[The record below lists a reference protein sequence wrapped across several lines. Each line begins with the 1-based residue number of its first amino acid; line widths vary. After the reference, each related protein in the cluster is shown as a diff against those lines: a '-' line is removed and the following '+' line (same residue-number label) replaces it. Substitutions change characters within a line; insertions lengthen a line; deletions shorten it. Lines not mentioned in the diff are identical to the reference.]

1 MKWDRER
8 EINFILSKSSKAVDK
23 SLAEQAYDILP
34 SWREIDDKRNYIF
47 ALVEDRYET
56 YWVCYNVDDE
66 KMKFINTN
74 SSIGKPI
81 LEYSLPEVSNKLFK
95 LLIKGNQNI
104 DFCKMLTEL
113 SMHDS
118 MILYIKLIQ

>member
-1 MKWDRER
+1 MKLDRER
-8 EINFILSKSSKAVDK
+8 EINYILSKSSKAINK
-23 SLAEQAYDILP
+23 SLAEKAYDILP

-56 YWVCYNVDDE
+56 YWVSYNVDDE

-74 SSIGKPI
+74 SSIGESI

-118 MILYIKLIQ
+118 MILYIKLTQ

>member
-1 MKWDRER
+1 MKWNRER
-8 EINFILSKSSKAVDK
+8 EVNFILSKSSKKVDK

-34 SWREIDDKRNYIF
+34 SWREINDKRNYIF
-47 ALVEDRYET
+47 ALVEDIYET
-56 YWVCYNVDDE
+56 YWVSYNVDDE

-74 SSIGKPI
+74 SSIGEPI

-95 LLIKGNQNI
+95 LLIKGNQNM

-118 MILYIKLIQ
+118 IILYIKLTQ

>member
-34 SWREIDDKRNYIF
+34 SWREIDGKRNYIF
-47 ALVEDRYET
+47 ALVEDQYET
-56 YWVCYNVDDE
+56 YWVSYNVDDE
-66 KMKFINTN
+66 KMKFINTD
-74 SSIGKPI
+74 SSIGKSI

-118 MILYIKLIQ
+118 MILYIKLTQ

>member
-34 SWREIDDKRNYIF
+34 SWREIDGKRNYIF

-56 YWVCYNVDDE
+56 YWVSYNVDDD

-74 SSIGKPI
+74 SSIGEPI

-118 MILYIKLIQ
+118 MILYIKLTQ

>member
-1 MKWDRER
+1 MKLDRER
-8 EINFILSKSSKAVDK
+8 EINYILSKSSKAINK
-23 SLAEQAYDILP
+23 SLAEKAYDILP

-56 YWVCYNVDDE
+56 YWVSYNVDDE
-66 KMKFINTN
+66 KMKFINTD

-81 LEYSLPEVSNKLFK
+81 LEYSLSEVSNKLFK

-104 DFCKMLTEL
+104 DFCKMLIEL

-118 MILYIKLIQ
+118 MILYIKLTQ

>member
-1 MKWDRER
+1 MKWNREH

-34 SWREIDDKRNYIF
+34 SWREINKKRNYIF

-56 YWVCYNVDDE
+56 YWVSYNVDDE

-74 SSIGKPI
+74 SSIGEPI

-118 MILYIKLIQ
+118 MILYIKLTQ

>member
-1 MKWDRER
+1 MRLDRER
-8 EINFILSKSSKAVDK
+8 EINYILSKSLKAIDK

-47 ALVEDRYET
+47 ALVEDQFET
-56 YWVCYNVDDE
+56 YWVSYNVDDE
-66 KMKFINTN
+66 KMEFINTN
-74 SSIGKPI
+74 SSIGELI

-118 MILYIKLIQ
+118 MILYIKLTQ

>member
-8 EINFILSKSSKAVDK
+8 EVNFILSKSSKKVDK
-23 SLAEQAYDILP
+23 SLADKAYDILP

-47 ALVEDRYET
+47 ALVEDQFET
-56 YWVCYNVDDE
+56 YWVSYNVDDE
-66 KMKFINTN
+66 KMEFINTN
-74 SSIGKPI
+74 SSIGESI

-118 MILYIKLIQ
+118 MILYIKLTQ

>member
-1 MKWDRER
+1 MKWNRER
-8 EINFILSKSSKAVDK
+8 EVNFILSKSSKKVDK
-23 SLAEQAYDILP
+23 SLAEKAYDILP

-47 ALVEDRYET
+47 ALVEDQFET
-56 YWVCYNVDDE
+56 YWVSYNVEDE
-66 KMKFINTN
+66 KIKFINTN
-74 SSIGKPI
+74 SSIGESI

-118 MILYIKLIQ
+118 MILYIKLTQ

>member
-8 EINFILSKSSKAVDK
+8 EVNFILSKSSKKVDK

-34 SWREIDDKRNYIF
+34 SWREIDNKRNYIF
-47 ALVEDRYET
+47 ALVEDQFET
-56 YWVCYNVDDE
+56 YWVSYNVEDE
-66 KMKFINTN
+66 KIKFINTN
-74 SSIGKPI
+74 SSIGESI

-118 MILYIKLIQ
+118 MILYIKLTQ

>member
-1 MKWDRER
+1 MKWNRER
-8 EINFILSKSSKAVDK
+8 EVNFILSKSSKKVDK
-23 SLAEQAYDILP
+23 SLAEKAYDILP

-47 ALVEDRYET
+47 ALVEDQFET
-56 YWVCYNVDDE
+56 YWVSYNVEDE
-66 KMKFINTN
+66 KIKFINTDY
-74 SSIGKPI
+74 SIGKPI

-118 MILYIKLIQ
+118 IILYIKLTQ

>member
-1 MKWDRER
+1 MKWNRER

-56 YWVCYNVDDE
+56 YWVSYNVDDE

-74 SSIGKPI
+74 SSIGESI

-113 SMHDS
+113 SMHDN
-118 MILYIKLIQ
+118 MILYIKLTQ

>member
-56 YWVCYNVDDE
+56 YWVSYNVDDD

-74 SSIGKPI
+74 SSIGEPI

-118 MILYIKLIQ
+118 MILYIKLTQ

>member
-1 MKWDRER
+1 MRLDRER
-8 EINFILSKSSKAVDK
+8 EVNFILSKSPKKVDK
-23 SLAEQAYDILP
+23 SLAEKAYDILP

-47 ALVEDRYET
+47 ALVEDRYEI
-56 YWVCYNVDDE
+56 YWVSYNVDDE
-66 KMKFINTN
+66 KINFITTD

-104 DFCKMLTEL
+104 DFCKILTEL

-118 MILYIKLIQ
+118 MILYIKLTQ

>member
-8 EINFILSKSSKAVDK
+8 EVNFILSKSSKKVDK

-47 ALVEDRYET
+47 ALVEDQFET
-56 YWVCYNVDDE
+56 YWVSYNVEDE
-66 KMKFINTN
+66 KIKFINTN
-74 SSIGKPI
+74 SSIGESI

-118 MILYIKLIQ
+118 MILYIKLTQ

>member
-1 MKWDRER
+1 MRLDRER
-8 EINFILSKSSKAVDK
+8 EINYILSKSLKAIDK

-56 YWVCYNVDDE
+56 YWVSYNVDDE

-74 SSIGKPI
+74 SSIGESI

-118 MILYIKLIQ
+118 IILYIKLTQ

>member
-1 MKWDRER
+1 MKWNRER
-8 EINFILSKSSKAVDK
+8 EVNFILSKSSKKVDK
-23 SLAEQAYDILP
+23 SLAEKAYDILP

-47 ALVEDRYET
+47 ALVEDQFET
-56 YWVCYNVDDE
+56 YWVSYNVEDE
-66 KMKFINTN
+66 KIKFINTN
-74 SSIGKPI
+74 SSIGESI

-95 LLIKGNQNI
+95 LLIKGNQSI

-118 MILYIKLIQ
+118 MILYIKLTQ

>member
-8 EINFILSKSSKAVDK
+8 EVNFILSKSSKKVDK
-23 SLAEQAYDILP
+23 SLAEKAYDILP

-47 ALVEDRYET
+47 ALVEDQFET
-56 YWVCYNVDDE
+56 YWVSYNVEDE

-74 SSIGKPI
+74 SSIGESI

-118 MILYIKLIQ
+118 MILYIKLTQ

>member
-1 MKWDRER
+1 MIIEQIK
-8 EINFILSKSSKAVDK
+8 INKELCDYIESLHFEVNSRKDLLAFAMSK
-23 SLAEQAYDILP
+23 E
-34 SWREIDDKRNYIF
+34 
-47 ALVEDRYET
+47 
-56 YWVCYNVDDE
+56 
-66 KMKFINTN
+66 FINTD

-104 DFCKMLTEL
+104 DFCKILTEL

-118 MILYIKLIQ
+118 MILYIKLTQ

>member
-8 EINFILSKSSKAVDK
+8 EINFILSKSSKVVDK

-56 YWVCYNVDDE
+56 YWVSYNVDDE

-74 SSIGKPI
+74 SSIGESI

-118 MILYIKLIQ
+118 MILYIKLTQ

>member
-34 SWREIDDKRNYIF
+34 SWREINKKRNYIF

-56 YWVCYNVDDE
+56 YWVSYNVDDE

-74 SSIGKPI
+74 SSIGEPI

-118 MILYIKLIQ
+118 MILYIKLTQ

>member
-1 MKWDRER
+1 MKWNRER
-8 EINFILSKSSKAVDK
+8 EINFILSKSSKVVDK

-34 SWREIDDKRNYIF
+34 SWREIDKKRNYIF
-47 ALVEDRYET
+47 ALVEDRFET
-56 YWVCYNVDDE
+56 YWVSYNVDDE

-74 SSIGKPI
+74 SSIGEPI

-118 MILYIKLIQ
+118 MILYIKLTQ

>member
-1 MKWDRER
+1 MKWNRER
-8 EINFILSKSSKAVDK
+8 EINFILAKSPKAIDK

-34 SWREIDDKRNYIF
+34 SWREINDKRNYIF
-47 ALVEDRYET
+47 ALVEDIYET
-56 YWVCYNVDDE
+56 YWVSYNVDDE
-66 KMKFINTN
+66 KMKFINTD
-74 SSIGKPI
+74 SSIGKSI

-118 MILYIKLIQ
+118 MILYIKLTQ

>member
-1 MKWDRER
+1 MKWNRER

-56 YWVCYNVDDE
+56 YWVSYNVDDE

-74 SSIGKPI
+74 SSIGESI

-118 MILYIKLIQ
+118 MILYIKLTQ

>member
-1 MKWDRER
+1 MKWNRER
-8 EINFILSKSSKAVDK
+8 EVNFILSKSAKKVDK
-23 SLAEQAYDILP
+23 SLAEKAYDILP

-47 ALVEDRYET
+47 ALVEDQFET
-56 YWVCYNVDDE
+56 YWVSYNVEDE

-74 SSIGKPI
+74 SSIGESI

-118 MILYIKLIQ
+118 MILYIKLTQ

>member
-1 MKWDRER
+1 MKWNRER

-34 SWREIDDKRNYIF
+34 SWREIDKKRNYIF
-47 ALVEDRYET
+47 ALVEDRFET
-56 YWVCYNVDDE
+56 YWVSYNVDDE

-74 SSIGKPI
+74 SSIGESI
-81 LEYSLPEVSNKLFK
+81 LEYSLPDVSNKLFK

-118 MILYIKLIQ
+118 MILYIKLTQ

>member
-47 ALVEDRYET
+47 ALVEDQFET
-56 YWVCYNVDDE
+56 YWVSYNVEDE
-66 KMKFINTN
+66 KIKFINTN
-74 SSIGKPI
+74 SSIGESI

-118 MILYIKLIQ
+118 MILYIKLTQ

>member
-8 EINFILSKSSKAVDK
+8 EVNFILSKSSKKVDK

-34 SWREIDDKRNYIF
+34 SWREINDKRNYIF
-47 ALVEDRYET
+47 ALVEDIYET
-56 YWVCYNVDDE
+56 YWVSYNVDDE

-74 SSIGKPI
+74 SSIGESI

-118 MILYIKLIQ
+118 MILYIKLTQ

>member
-1 MKWDRER
+1 MKWNKER
-8 EINFILSKSSKAVDK
+8 EVNFILSKSSKKVDK

-34 SWREIDDKRNYIF
+34 SWREINDKRNYIF
-47 ALVEDRYET
+47 ALVEDIYET
-56 YWVCYNVDDE
+56 YWVSYNVDDE

-74 SSIGKPI
+74 SSIGEPI

-118 MILYIKLIQ
+118 IILYIKLTQ

>member
-1 MKWDRER
+1 MKLDRER
-8 EINFILSKSSKAVDK
+8 EINYILSKSSKAINK

-56 YWVCYNVDDE
+56 YWVSYNVDDE
-66 KMKFINTN
+66 KIKFINTN
-74 SSIGKPI
+74 SSIGESI

-118 MILYIKLIQ
+118 IILYIKLTQ

>member
-1 MKWDRER
+1 MKWNRER
-8 EINFILSKSSKAVDK
+8 EVNFILSKSSKKVDK
-23 SLAEQAYDILP
+23 SLAEKAYDILP

-47 ALVEDRYET
+47 ALVEDQYET
-56 YWVCYNVDDE
+56 YWVSYNVDDE
-66 KMKFINTN
+66 KMKFTNTN
-74 SSIGKPI
+74 SSIGESI

-118 MILYIKLIQ
+118 IILYIKLTQ

>member
-56 YWVCYNVDDE
+56 YWVSYNVDDE

-74 SSIGKPI
+74 SSIGESI

-118 MILYIKLIQ
+118 MILYIKLTQ